1 MDGITSWWEFVSN
14 RPDQIWERTLE
25 HLQLVGWALGIA
37 TVIAI
42 STGVLVHRV
51 PWLRAP
57 WLSAAGVFLTI
68 PSLALFAL
76 FIPVVGLGFR
86 PSVIALTMY
95 SILPILR
102 NTVTGLEGV
111 DQAVLES
118 AKGVGLSPRQRLVQ
132 IELPLAWPVILTG
145 MRVAALLATG
155 IGAIAILVGYGGL
168 GFYIQDGLN
177 RYPLPTSVERM
188 WTGTILTIA
197 LALALDALLGLL
209 RRLTT
214 PAGIRS

>member
-1 MDGITSWWEFVSN
+1 MDGITSWWDFISN
-14 RPDQIWERTLE
+14 RPDEVWERTYE
-25 HLQLVGWALGIA
+25 HLQLVGWALLFATIIA
-37 TVIAI
+37 V
-42 STGVLVHRV
+42 STGILVNRV
-51 PWLRAP
+51 RWLRGP
-57 WLSAAGVFLTI
+57 WLSTAGVFLTI
-68 PSLALFAL
+68 PSLALFAV
-76 FIPVVGLGFR
+76 FIPFVGLGFR

-111 DQAVLES
+111 DRAVIES
-118 AKGVGLSPRQRLVQ
+118 AKGMGLGSAQRLLR

-145 MRVAALLATG
+145 MRVAALLSTG

-188 WTGTILTIA
+188 WTGTIMTIV
-197 LALALDALLGLL
+197 LALSLDALLGLL

-214 PAGIRS
+214 PAGIRP

>member
-1 MDGITSWWEFVSN
+1 MDGITSWWEFVSD
-14 RPDQIWERTLE
+14 RPDEIWERTLE
-25 HLQLVGWALGIA
+25 HLQLVGWALGTA
-37 TVIAI
+37 TVIAVL
-42 STGVLVHRV
+42 SGVLVHRV
-51 PWLRAP
+51 RWLRGP
-57 WLSAAGVFLTI
+57 WLSTAGVFLTI
-68 PSLALFAL
+68 PSLALFAI
-76 FIPVVGLGFR
+76 FIPLVGLGFR

-118 AKGVGLSPRQRLVQ
+118 AKGVGLSPLHRLVQ

-188 WTGTILTIA
+188 WTGTLLTIA
-197 LALALDALLGLL
+197 LALALDALLGLV